1 MKITEIEVAHI
12 AKLARLSMTP
22 EEAQAAGAQLESI
35 LSYVEKLNRIDT
47 ASVEPTSH
55 VLQMSNVFRPD
66 EIRPSLPVEEA
77 LAGAPDSD
85 GDHFRVPKIVGG

>member
-1 MKITEIEVAHI
+1 MKVTEAEVAHI

-22 EEAQAAGAQLESI
+22 EEVQEAGAQLASI

-47 ASVEPTSH
+47 TSVEATSH

-66 EIRPSLPVEEA
+66 EMQPSLSTEEA

-85 GDHFRVPKIVGG
+85 ADHFRVPKIVGG

>member
-12 AKLARLSMTP
+12 AKLARLSMTH
-22 EEAQAAGAQLESI
+22 EETQAAGAQLESI

-47 ASVEPTSH
+47 TSVEPTSH

-66 EIRPSLPVEEA
+66 VMRPSLSTEEA
-77 LAGAPDSD
+77 LAGAPDTD
-85 GDHFRVPKIVGG
+85 GGHFRVPKIVGG